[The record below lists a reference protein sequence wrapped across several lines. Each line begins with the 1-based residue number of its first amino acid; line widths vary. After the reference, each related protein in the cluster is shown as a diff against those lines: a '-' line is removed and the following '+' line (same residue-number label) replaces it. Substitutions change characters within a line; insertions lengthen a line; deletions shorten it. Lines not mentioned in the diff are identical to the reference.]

1 MSDISYPL
9 HWPEGRERT
18 PEPKRKAARFKVS
31 LSIAI
36 NDLIEELERLGARY
50 ITISTDCPGYK
61 KRGVWRPYADAEYED
76 PGVAVYFDLNGDQ
89 MCMSCDRW
97 ELVDDN
103 MRAIGLTIA
112 AMRGIERWG
121 ASEAVNRA
129 FTGFR
134 HALPAS
140 GDDWKTVL
148 GLTKAATMDDV
159 KKAHRRLARESH
171 PDQGGNEHEMIRVNQ
186 AVEAAKRELGAG

>member
-1 MSDISYPL
+1 MPDIHSQL
-9 HWPEGRERT
+9 HWPKGRERT

-31 LSIAI
+31 LTTAI
-36 NDLIEELERLGARY
+36 DDLLHELDRLGAKY
-50 ITISTDCPGYK
+50 VTISTDCPGYTK
-61 KRGVWRPYADAEYED
+61 SGVWRPYADAVYND

-89 MCMSCDRW
+89 MCMSCDCW

-121 ASEAVNRA
+121 ASDAVNRA

-134 HALPAS
+134 HALPAA

-148 GLTKAATMDDV
+148 GLTKSATMNDV
-159 KKAHRRLARESH
+159 KQAHRRLAREAH
-171 PDQGGNEHEMIRVNQ
+171 PDQGGNEHEMVRINQ
-186 AVEAAKRELGAG
+186 AVEAARRELGAG